1 MTRLASF
8 LIGQVEPSGAVRS
21 SYDITAGAPVE
32 GVYSKYY
39 TGEAY
44 WALAGMDRLFPDG
57 PWGEVADGIGGYLAT
72 QRDDVEGHWPPI
84 PDHWAAY
91 GLSETVASGDDAHDR
106 ALTDDEVAYARRLA
120 GLFGTSVR
128 WVSQQAGPWGPLVRG
143 PDVPRG
149 GGYGVIGEGLTGLW
163 RVADADPGM
172 ADVRDVIGA
181 RAMCIAGLAIQA
193 QSDAGEAATFTAP
206 DRVQGAW
213 FLDGETRMD
222 DQQHALSALL
232 RTIAIVEVEPT
243 VDPGRTD
250 APSAWLW
257 LVALLAAFNPA
268 RVAFGV
274 PDPGEHARDRRRE
287 RATIAGLGATA
298 GSLIVLLAAV
308 ASDALLDALDV
319 SASAFR
325 IAAGVV
331 GAVGGAVVVFRR
343 VPHADPAL
351 RGRRAALVP
360 VAVPLVANAA
370 LVVLAIS
377 AAADRGPA
385 IVVVASVA
393 GAGLT
398 VAAAMAPTGGPAGR
412 LLAAVARAS
421 GFLLVLTGVLLV
433 VDGTLAV

>member
-1 MTRLASF
+1 M
-8 LIGQVEPSGAVRS
+8 
-21 SYDITAGAPVE
+21 
-32 GVYSKYY
+32 
-39 TGEAY
+39 
-44 WALAGMDRLFPDG
+44 
-57 PWGEVADGIGGYLAT
+57 
-72 QRDDVEGHWPPI
+72 
-84 PDHWAAY
+84 
-91 GLSETVASGDDAHDR
+91 
-106 ALTDDEVAYARRLA
+106 
-120 GLFGTSVR
+120 
-128 WVSQQAGPWGPLVRG
+128 
-143 PDVPRG
+143 
-149 GGYGVIGEGLTGLW
+149 
-163 RVADADPGM
+163 
-172 ADVRDVIGA
+172 
-181 RAMCIAGLAIQA
+181 
-193 QSDAGEAATFTAP
+193 
-206 DRVQGAW
+206 
-213 FLDGETRMD
+213 
-222 DQQHALSALL
+222 
-232 RTIAIVEVEPT
+232 
-243 VDPGRTD
+243 
-250 APSAWLW
+250 
-257 LVALLAAFNPA
+257 
-268 RVAFGV
+268 
-274 PDPGEHARDRRRE
+274 
-287 RATIAGLGATA
+287 
-298 GSLIVLLAAV
+298 LLAAV